1 MLDKI
6 HMDFETFSESNL
18 KNVGSS
24 RYARDPSTE
33 VICLSYAFNNDEPL
47 LWIPGDNPPN
57 DLLDEIHHCNE
68 VGFYA
73 WNSAF
78 EINIW
83 NHVCHRMFDW
93 PIIPLENWYDVQAI
107 ALNFA
112 MPAELEQCGEVLD
125 LDIQKDKRGKYLISK
140 LCKLQKKTK
149 KDPYTRWTTETHPE
163 LFKEMYDYCRQDVR
177 TEREILK
184 QFPWELPPQEL
195 ALWRLTVQKNERGI
209 PIDRDLVN
217 CIVEITDEYIE
228 DVSQGVNFL
237 TGGAIETINQRDKIL
252 EWCELQGY
260 ELPDLTAGTVEK
272 SIEDPVINEF
282 PKVKALLEIRALAGK
297 SSIKKFTK
305 IQEALCDDDKVRDCL
320 KYHKA
325 TTGREGGRLIQPQNL
340 PRAVVDEKEKDKV
353 KLIQKT
359 EDTIELFKT
368 LTYEE
373 ILTEL
378 EDIMHAAASMIRPS
392 IQATPGHRFVVSD
405 YSSVENRV
413 VCWLAGQWDIL
424 EKIDD
429 GVDMY
434 KDMASDLYNMAYEDI
449 GKDSKE
455 RRHGKLTIL
464 GCGYGM
470 GWKTF
475 KNDCEVKQGFKIST
489 KESKYTIDIFRGKY
503 DKVVKLWYGLK
514 DAAVDATINQGTI
527 THYRNI
533 QFMHVN
539 NYLFMILPNGK
550 SIAYYR
556 ARVENEMTSWG
567 ASYKLVHDGFIPG
580 TKKWGTVMITPGRL
594 AENASQATSR
604 EILMEA
610 WIDVEKAD
618 YPVFLTVHD
627 ELVCELKNGVGSL
640 DELNTMMC
648 NRADC
653 YEGLPLK
660 AAGFEAERYRK

>member
-1 MLDKI
+1 MSDKI
-6 HMDFETFSESNL
+6 YMDFETYSEANL
-18 KNVGSS
+18 KNVGAS

-33 VICLSYAFNNDEPL
+33 VICLSYAFNEEEPV
-47 LWIPGDNPPN
+47 LWIPGDNPPD
-57 DLLDEIHHCNE
+57 DLLDEIHHRNE
-68 VGFYA
+68 WGYYA
-73 WNSAF
+73 WNSGF

-93 PIIPLENWYDVQAI
+93 PIIPLEYWYDVQAV

-112 MPAELEQCGEVLD
+112 LPADLDQCGNVLQ
-125 LDIQKDKRGKYLISK
+125 LDTLKDKRGKYLINKLSK
-140 LCKLQKKTK
+140 PQKKTK
-149 KDPYTRWTTETHPE
+149 KDPYTRWTPETHPD
-163 LFKEMYDYCRQDVR
+163 LFEEMYEYCKQDVR
-177 TEREILK
+177 VEREILK
-184 QFPWELPPQEL
+184 FFPWELPDQEL

-237 TGGAIETINQRDKIL
+237 TDGAIETINQRDKIL
-252 EWCELQGY
+252 DWCELNGY

-272 SIEDPVINEF
+272 AIKDPVIEEF

-297 SSIKKFTK
+297 TSIKKFSK

-325 TTGREGGRLIQPQNL
+325 TTGREGGRLLQPQNL
-340 PRAVVDEKEKDKV
+340 PRTTVDDVEG
-353 KLIQKT
+353 
-359 EDTIELFKT
+359 TIKLFKQ

-373 ILTEL
+373 ITMEL

-392 IQATPGHRFVVSD
+392 ICATPGHRFVCSD
-405 YSSVENRV
+405 YSSIENRV

-424 EKIDD
+424 DKIDS
-429 GVDMY
+429 GLDMY
-434 KDMASDLYNMAYEDI
+434 KDMASDLYEMPYDDI
-449 GKDSKE
+449 DKESKE

-475 KNDCEVKQGFKIST
+475 KHDCEVKQGFKISDE
-489 KESKYTIDIFRGKY
+489 ESKRTINVFRDKY

-514 DAAVDATINQGTI
+514 DAAVEATINQGTI

-533 QFMHVN
+533 QFMHVHN
-539 NYLFMILPNGK
+539 WLFMILPNGK
-550 SIAYYR
+550 SLAYYR
-556 ARVENEMTSWG
+556 ARVENEMTLWG

-580 TKKWGTVMITPGRL
+580 TKKWGKVMITPGRL
-594 AENASQATSR
+594 AENASQAVSR

-610 WIDVEKAD
+610 WIDVEKKG

-627 ELVCELKNGVGSL
+627 ELVCELKKDIGSL
-640 DELNTMMC
+640 YELNTIMC